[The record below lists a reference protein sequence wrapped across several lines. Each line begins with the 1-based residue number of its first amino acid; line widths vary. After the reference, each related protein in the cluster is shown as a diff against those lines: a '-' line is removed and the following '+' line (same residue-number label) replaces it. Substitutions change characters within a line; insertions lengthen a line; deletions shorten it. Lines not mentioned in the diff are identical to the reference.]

1 MNIYDYVNAPELA
14 AYIEEKFRLS
24 NNTPLLGAT
33 LFPNERY
40 LGTDISWLKG
50 ADSLPVTISPS
61 NYDAKATMRERTS
74 FGKVSTEMAF
84 FREGTSIK
92 EKERQEINKL
102 IYHPNSALARPLIKA
117 IFDDVAKIAEGVDI
131 QAEYM
136 RMQLIQYGAFEV
148 YNQDKTA
155 RYKYDY
161 NMSSDAKV
169 TIANPWTDPKTS
181 DPIADIRKACD
192 DAEDRTGVRPS
203 RAVMNKT
210 TFRNMIASE
219 SIKKQLMIGVA
230 GNYKDLY
237 ITDAEAKRYIEDK
250 TELSIAIYNK
260 SYASLTD
267 DLIPDL
273 TSAHIRKFI
282 DNHKVV
288 LLPNST
294 LGKTWRGTTP
304 EESDLLTGA
313 ASASVSVLANG
324 TAVTTFREP
333 HPVNVTSIVSACMI
347 PSFEMI
353 RYVTVLTTGNDA

>member
-14 AYIEEKFRLS
+14 AYIETKFRTS
-24 NNTPLLGAT
+24 NSTPLLGAT

-50 ADSLPVTISPS
+50 ADSLPVTIAPS

-74 FGKVSTEMAF
+74 FGKISTEMAF

-102 IYHPNSALARPLIKA
+102 LYHPNSALAKPLIKE

-136 RMQLIQYGAFEV
+136 RMQLLQYGSFEV
-148 YNQDKTA
+148 YNLDKTA

-161 NMSSDAKV
+161 NMSADAKV
-169 TIANPWTDPKTS
+169 TVGNAWTATDSS
-181 DPIADIRKACD
+181 DPIADLIKAAD
-192 DAEDRTGVRPS
+192 DAEDRTGVRPT
-203 RAVMNKT
+203 RAIMNKA
-210 TFRNMIASE
+210 TFRNMIASD
-219 SIKKQLMIGVA
+219 SIRKHLMIGVA
-230 GNYKDLY
+230 GNYKDLF
-237 ITDAEAKRYIEDK
+237 ISDAEAKRYVEDK

-260 SYASLTD
+260 SYASLSAT

-273 TSAHIRKFI
+273 ESAHIHKFI
-282 DNHKVV
+282 DDGKVI

-313 ASASVSVLANG
+313 SPAQVSVLSNG
-324 TAVTTFREP
+324 TAVTTIREP
-333 HPVNVTSIVSACMI
+333 HPVNVTSIISACMI

-353 RYVTVLTTGNDA
+353 NYVTVLTTN